1 MEAIDLLRDNAAMRT
16 VDEATP
22 VIRDAR
28 LLAGAALI
36 IYVAALFLPLY
47 LGPVYGG
54 PGHWENAF
62 PTDLGARLTIGFL
75 VHDFTVPLIIS
86 IGLLIMSRGRLALAA
101 GVFLGAGLFVIL
113 DGVTHPFFQ
122 QFRTRPLILMC
133 TEFLVGALLLLA
145 ASQSVAHR
153 LPAVPPPPSRA

>member
-1 MEAIDLLRDNAAMRT
+1 MEAIDLLRDNPAVQT
-16 VDEATP
+16 VDEATAD
-22 VIRDAR
+22 IRDAR

-86 IGLLIMSRGRLALAA
+86 IGLLVMSRERLALAA
-101 GVFLGAGLFVIL
+101 GVFLGAGMFVIL
-113 DGVTHPFFQ
+113 DGVTHPLFQ
-122 QFRTRPLILMC
+122 QLRTRPLILMC
-133 TEFLVGALLLLA
+133 IEFLVGALLLLA
-145 ASQSVAHR
+145 ASRSVAHQ
-153 LPAVPPPPSRA
+153 LPAVPPPPS